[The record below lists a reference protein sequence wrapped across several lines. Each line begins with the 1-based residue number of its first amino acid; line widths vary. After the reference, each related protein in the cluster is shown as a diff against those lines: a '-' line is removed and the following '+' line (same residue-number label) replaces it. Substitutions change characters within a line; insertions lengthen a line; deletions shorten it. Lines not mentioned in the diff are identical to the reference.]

1 MKSTIHELQKRKIFR
16 VSKNFIA
23 LLILLVFFTSYSQ
36 NGTCGGQFTDTGGVN
51 GNYQNNENQ
60 IITICPAN
68 VGNVVT
74 ITFTQ
79 FDIEPVND
87 KMLIYDGITASPS
100 PLIASNNPNGAFWGS
115 TIPGP
120 FTATNPAGCLTFVF
134 LSNAVTNRAGWVA
147 NVTCGPAPGFNLN
160 AYLDNNGDG
169 DQDSEE
175 LNFPFGSFNYQKN
188 NGTLNNIISSQ
199 SNYYFF
205 ENNPANN
212 YNFGFAIDPA
222 FSSYYNV
229 VNPNINNLNVGAIP
243 SLVQVNFPITVS
255 NNLIDLG
262 VNLIPVGSPRAG
274 FNHTNRISYTNYGN
288 QSIANGTISF
298 TNDVATTIFATSQTV
313 SSSSSGFTYNF
324 SNLLPFETRSIDV
337 TLSVPSIPTVS
348 IGQLLTNSV
357 SISTTSIEPILSNNN
372 FTLTETVT
380 ASYDPNDI
388 TESHGEKILFSSFN
402 ANAYLNYTIRFEN
415 TGTAFA
421 ENVNITNLLDSK
433 IDENSI
439 QMVASSDNCVLNRA
453 GNNLNFKFDN
463 IFLPVSIAN
472 TTTGKG
478 FVTYKAK
485 LKPGFAVGTIV
496 SNAAKIYFDT
506 NPAIDTNIFETEFT
520 SILSNSSFDTNIY
533 LKIYPN
539 PSTSI
544 INVNI
549 NGNFN
554 NNINLEF
561 LDIQGRVLQ
570 SKNVTNSLT
579 SLDISSLTNG
589 VYFLKLNAG
598 NRTQIERII
607 KK

>member
-36 NGTCGGQFTDTGGVN
+36 NGTCGGQFTDSGGVN

-199 SNYYFF
+199 SNYYLF

-229 VNPNINNLNVGAIP
+229 VNPNINNLNVGTVP
-243 SLVQVNFPITVS
+243 SLIQVNFPVTVT

-262 VNLIPVGSPRAG
+262 VNLIPVSAPRAG
-274 FNHTNRISYTNYGN
+274 FNHTNRISYTNNGN
-288 QSIANGTISF
+288 QLIANGTISF
-298 TNDVATTIFATSQTV
+298 TNNVATTIFATSQTV
-313 SSSSSGFTYNF
+313 SSSSSGFTYDF
-324 SNLLPFETRSIDV
+324 SNLLPFETRFIDV
-337 TLSVPSIPTVS
+337 TLSIPSIPTVN
-348 IGQLLTNSV
+348 IGQMLTNSV
-357 SISTTSIEPILSNNN
+357 TVTTTATEPILSNNN
-372 FTLTETVT
+372 FTLSEAVI

-388 TESHGEKILFSSFN
+388 TESHGGKILFSSFN
-402 ANAYLNYTIRFEN
+402 VIDYLNYTIRFEN

-421 ENVNITNLLDSK
+421 ENVSITNLLDPK

-439 QMVASSDNCVLNRA
+439 QIVASSNNCVLNRV
-453 GNNLNFKFDN
+453 GSNLNFKFDD
-463 IFLPVSIAN
+463 IFLPVSVAN

-478 FVTYKAK
+478 YVTYKAK
-485 LKPGFAVGTIV
+485 LKPGFAVGSIIPN
-496 SNAAKIYFDT
+496 SAKIYFDI
-506 NPAIDTNIFETEFT
+506 NPAIDTNVFETEFV
-520 SILSNSSFDTNIY
+520 SLLSNSSFDYNEFA
-533 LKIYPN
+533 KIYPN
-539 PSTSI
+539 PTKNT
-544 INVNI
+544 INI
-549 NGNFN
+549 ETQLN
-554 NNINLEF
+554 NNIESISIYNLLGQLF
-561 LDIQGRVLQ
+561 LETNQSNTKSINISQLQ
-570 SKNVTNSLT
+570 TGTYIMKIKSNFGFSNVK
-579 SLDISSLTNG
+579 
-589 VYFLKLNAG
+589 F
-598 NRTQIERII
+598 I
-607 KK
+607 KE